1 MKINDITNFAKKAF
15 APKTR
20 SPSNNS
26 SQQSNNRPIYT
37 GRKTKPQYYGPLSP
51 YRSRVT
57 DLLKRL
63 RQITEATTA
72 IDLLIDESSDLSQ
85 ALWNFIRLSN
95 VGHEMKIYRPG
106 DNKQDESGRLTDAE
120 ARWREFAARI
130 NSLSNAG
137 LDGLIDQLHL
147 LAFTRG
153 AMACEVEV
161 SALLDDIVDVYPVIP
176 QTVIW
181 ELEERNGRMKWVP
194 YQYQLRGKVSL
205 EQANFFWVPT
215 DPNVD
220 DPRGRLI
227 LKPALAALDFQIQ
240 VLTDLQQVIH
250 NQGWPRY
257 DISIVVERLMQYMP
271 PDVKADAQ
279 KQRQWMKEHIEWI
292 REMFE
297 SLEPDDSFI
306 HFDDTVVDMGKGA
319 VSAGRGL
326 DVRAVQEMLDVQ
338 MLTAAK
344 QVNVMM
350 GRVNSS
356 TESWGTVQFRIF
368 VSGLMSIQRGSKR
381 LIEEICRLWLR
392 VHGIQ
397 GVPVFTHNLID
408 YESEKQRMDIQNQK
422 AAFYKLAQLMG
433 WVSGNEASNELFG
446 HDAVGEPRTTQ
457 GGDDNS
463 DPDENNSN
471 ESPDAGGDD

>member
-1 MKINDITNFAKKAF
+1 MKIIDFAKKAKNVF
-15 APKTR
+15 APRTR
-20 SPSNNS
+20 SPSAANS
-26 SQQSNNRPIYT
+26 DQQTYDRPIYT

-51 YRSRVT
+51 YRSRIT
-57 DLLKRL
+57 NLLTKL
-63 RQITEATTA
+63 RQTTDATAA
-72 IDLLIDESSDLSQ
+72 IDLLVDESSDLSQ

-95 VGHEMKIYRPG
+95 VGHEMKIYRLG
-106 DNKQDESGRLTDAE
+106 SDREDESGRFKDAE

-137 LDGLIDQLHL
+137 LDGLVDQLHL

-161 SALLDDIVDVYPVIP
+161 ASTLDDIVDVYPVIP

-181 ELEERNGRMKWVP
+181 ELEERNGRQVWIP
-194 YQYQLRGKVSL
+194 YQYQTRGKVSL

-257 DISIVVERLMQYMP
+257 DISILTERLMQLMP

-279 KQRQWMKEHIEWI
+279 KQRKWMKEHIEWVT
-292 REMFE
+292 EMFE

-306 HFDDTVVDMGKGA
+306 HFDDTQVDMGKGA
-319 VSAGRGL
+319 VNSGRGL

-381 LIEEICRLWLR
+381 LVEEICRLWLR

-408 YESEKQRMDIQNQK
+408 YESEKQRVAIKNQW
-422 AAFYKLAQLMG
+422 AAFYKVAQLMG
-433 WVSGNEASNELFG
+433 WIDGHEAANELFG
-446 HDAVGEPRTTQ
+446 HDAVGEPRTQ
-457 GGDDNS
+457 GGDDDDIQDNG
-463 DPDENNSN
+463 DDTSN
-471 ESPDAGGDD
+471 AGGND

>member
-1 MKINDITNFAKKAF
+1 MKIFDFAKIFK
-15 APKTR
+15 PRSR
-20 SPSNNS
+20 SPDS
-26 SQQSNNRPIYT
+26 SEVYDRPVYA
-37 GRKTKPQYYGPLSP
+37 GRKTRPRYYGPLSP
-51 YRSRVT
+51 YQSRVT

-63 RQITEATTA
+63 RATTEATSA
-72 IDLLIDESSDLSQ
+72 IDLLVEESSDLSQ

-95 VGHEMKIYRPG
+95 VGHEMKIYRLG
-106 DNKQDESGRLTDAE
+106 SEEERLTDVE
-120 ARWREFAARI
+120 KEWRKFAARV

-147 LAFTRG
+147 LAFTKG

-161 SALLDDIVDVYPVIP
+161 TPTLDDIYDVYPVIP
-176 QTVIW
+176 QTIIW
-181 ELEERNGRMKWVP
+181 ELEERNGRQVWIP
-194 YQYQLRGKVSL
+194 YQYQEKGKVSL

-257 DISIVVERLMQYMP
+257 DISIITERLMQLMP
-271 PDVKADAQ
+271 PDVRADAK
-279 KQRQWMKEHIEWI
+279 KQREWMKEHIDWVTSMYEQ
-292 REMFE
+292 
-297 SLEPDDSFI
+297 LEPDDSFI
-306 HFDDTVVDMGKGA
+306 HFDDIQVDMGKGA
-319 VSAGRGL
+319 VNTGRGL
-326 DVRAVQEMLDVQ
+326 DVRAVQEMLDIQ

-356 TESWGTVQFRIF
+356 TETWGTVQFRIF

-397 GVPVFTHNLID
+397 GVPVFEHKLID
-408 YESEKQRMDIQNQK
+408 YESEKQRVAIQNQK

-433 WVSGNEASNELFG
+433 WIDGNEAANELFG
-446 HDAVGEPRTTQ
+446 HDAVGEPWNQ
-457 GGDDNS
+457 GGDETDTQDNDNQS
-463 DPDENNSN
+463 S
-471 ESPDAGGDD
+471 DAGRND

>member
-1 MKINDITNFAKKAF
+1 LKIKDFAQKAKNVF
-15 APKTR
+15 APRTR
-20 SPSNNS
+20 SPSAANS
-26 SQQSNNRPIYT
+26 DQQTSDRPIYT

-51 YRSRVT
+51 YRSRT
-57 DLLKRL
+57 TNLLKKL
-63 RQITEATTA
+63 RQITDATAA
-72 IDLLIDESSDLSQ
+72 IDLLVDESSDLSQ

-95 VGHEMKIYRPG
+95 VGHEMKIYRLG
-106 DNKQDESGRLTDAE
+106 SDKEDESGRLKDAE

-137 LDGLIDQLHL
+137 LDGLIDQFHL

-161 SALLDDIVDVYPVIP
+161 AASMEDIVDAYPVIP

-181 ELEERNGRMKWVP
+181 ELEERNGRMKWIP

-227 LKPALAALDFQIQ
+227 LKPAL
-240 VLTDLQQVIH
+240 
-250 NQGWPRY
+250 
-257 DISIVVERLMQYMP
+257 ERLMTYMP
-271 PDVKADAQ
+271 PDIKADAK
-279 KQRQWMKEHIEWI
+279 KQREWMKEHIDWI
-292 REMFE
+292 RGMFE

-319 VSAGRGL
+319 VNAGRGL

-381 LIEEICRLWLR
+381 LVEEICRLWLR

-408 YESEKQRMDIQNQK
+408 YESEKQRVAIKNQW
-422 AAFYKLAQLMG
+422 AAFYKVAQLMG
-433 WVSGNEASNELFG
+433 WIDGHEAANELFG
-446 HDAVGEPRTTQ
+446 HDAVDEPRTQ

-463 DPDENNSN
+463 DASTNHGND
-471 ESPDAGGDD
+471 SPDANGND